1 MGKHTS
7 SPECAIA
14 FTWCYDCGCV
24 HVGLF
29 REDGALLGMGAVPDL
44 DGLIAALQQI
54 KSEHYERPHRL
65 Q

>member
-1 MGKHTS
+1 MGKYTS
-7 SPECAIA
+7 PPCAIA
-14 FTWCYDCGCV
+14 FTWCDGCV

-29 REDGALLGMGAVPDL
+29 REDGTLLGSGAIPDL